1 MEERLYKIC
10 GKTEDLDKLEKALR
24 HIEFLG
30 DIGASR
36 NILIRVD
43 GDGSGRIKVY
53 KVQRSQFGEIIDDQT
68 KIDRE
73 LYNTKQTN
81 QQTFREDIVGIYDI
95 G

>member
-30 DIGASR
+30 DVGASR

-53 KVQRSQFGEIIDDQT
+53 KVLGRIVDDQT

-81 QQTFREDIVGIYDI
+81 QQTFKEDIVGIYDI

>member
-10 GKTEDLDKLEKALR
+10 GRAEDLDKLEKALR

-30 DIGASR
+30 DVGVSR

-53 KVQRSQFGEIIDDQT
+53 KVELSQFGEIIDDRT

>member
-10 GKTEDLDKLEKALR
+10 GRAEDLDKLEKALR

-30 DIGASR
+30 EIGASR

-53 KVQRSQFGEIIDDQT
+53 KVLGRIVDDQT

-81 QQTFREDIVGIYDI
+81 QQTFKEDIVGIYDI

>member
-10 GKTEDLDKLEKALR
+10 GRAEDLDKLEKALR

-30 DIGASR
+30 DVGASR

-53 KVQRSQFGEIIDDQT
+53 KVELSQFGEIIDDRT

>member
-10 GKTEDLDKLEKALR
+10 GRSEDLDKLEKALR

-30 DIGASR
+30 DVGASR

-53 KVQRSQFGEIIDDQT
+53 KVLGGIVDDQT

>member
-10 GKTEDLDKLEKALR
+10 GRTEDLDKLEKALR

-53 KVQRSQFGEIIDDQT
+53 KVQRSQFGEIIGEQT

-81 QQTFREDIVGIYDI
+81 QQTFKEDIVGIYDI

>member
-1 MEERLYKIC
+1 MEERLYRIC

-53 KVQRSQFGEIIDDQT
+53 KVQRSQFGEIVDDQT